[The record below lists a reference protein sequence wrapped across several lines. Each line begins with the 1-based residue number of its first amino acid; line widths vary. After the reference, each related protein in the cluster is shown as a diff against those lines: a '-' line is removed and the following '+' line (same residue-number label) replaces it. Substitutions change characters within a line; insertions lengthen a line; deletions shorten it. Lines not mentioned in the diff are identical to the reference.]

1 MPTLAIVYHSE
12 FGHTKVI
19 AQHIARGAKAEAGV
33 EVILIKAEELPE
45 PSGKQLGGK
54 WSELEDA
61 DCIVF
66 GCPTYMGSVT
76 SELKRVFES
85 SSKFWFE
92 QRWRDKLASGF
103 TNAAATSGDK
113 LNTLQDIFHFCM
125 QHSMIWVSQGVMFGG
140 PTENDVNRMGSYM
153 GCMAQSADDS
163 PDVTPPEGDRK
174 TAELFGTRLAQITKR
189 FVHGAHE

>member
-1 MPTLAIVYHSE
+1 MPKLAVVYHSE
-12 FGHTKVI
+12 FGHTKAVAERI
-19 AQHIARGAKAEAGV
+19 SEGAQNEGGV
-33 EVILIKAEELPE
+33 EVILIRAKELPDE
-45 PSGKQLGGK
+45 SGKQLGGR
-54 WSELEDA
+54 WDELATA

-76 SELKRVFES
+76 SELKRVFEA

-125 QHSMIWVSQGVMFGG
+125 QHSMLWVSQGVMFGG
-140 PTENDVNRMGSYM
+140 PTENDINRMGSYM
-153 GCMAQSADDS
+153 GCMAQSDDAS
-163 PDVTPPEGDRK
+163 PDVTPPAGDRK
-174 TAELFGTRLAQITKR
+174 TAELFGARLAQITKR
-189 FVHGAHE
+189 YAQGAPE